1 MGSTEISDLQCCSYP
16 ENQGRKKGLNYRARF
31 RNVLC
36 KAGIA
41 YVVVLLYLLPA
52 AEVFSEIDRITSE
65 RNSRNTKLNLL
76 KDVVGEEEYEK
87 AMSSKKYRFTG
98 NNKCRLCH
106 RAFFL
111 GRKKDAHA
119 HNFKKLMKHPEDQN
133 NPGCLVC
140 HTTGYGV
147 PGGFSSLSKTPRFK
161 EVQCEGCHG
170 PGSLHAEM
178 DSKGGLLIGQ
188 DRPGRMKKAC
198 SFCHTKRWN
207 RSFKNLDEAFKAY
220 KKAESSRAKGYL
232 EQ

>member
-1 MGSTEISDLQCCSYP
+1 M
-16 ENQGRKKGLNYRARF
+16 
-31 RNVLC
+31 
-36 KAGIA
+36 
-41 YVVVLLYLLPA
+41 LLLLLPA
-52 AEVFSEIDRITSE
+52 ADVFSEIDRVKSE
-65 RNSRNTKLNLL
+65 RNSKNTKLNLL
-76 KDVVGEEEYEK
+76 KEVVGEEEYEK

-98 NNKCRLCH
+98 NNKCRMCH

-119 HNFKKLMKHPEDQN
+119 HNFRKVMKYPEDQN

-147 PGGFSSLSKTPRFK
+147 PGGFSSLSKTPKFR

-188 DRPGRMKKAC
+188 DRPERMKKAC

-207 RSFKNLDEAFKAY
+207 KSFINLDKAFKAY
-220 KKAESSRAKGYL
+220 KNAESSRAQGYL
-232 EQ
+232 E

>member
-1 MGSTEISDLQCCSYP
+1 MGSKEISDLQYCSYP
-16 ENQGRKKGLNYRARF
+16 SNQRSTKGSNSQSPF
-31 RNVLC
+31 HQVLLTLS
-36 KAGIA
+36 IA
-41 YVVVLLYLLPA
+41 SVVVLMLLVPA
-52 AEVFSEIDRITSE
+52 ADVFSEIDRVKSE
-65 RNSRNTKLNLL
+65 RNSKNTKLNLL
-76 KDVVGEEEYEK
+76 KDVIGEEEYEK

-119 HNFKKLMKHPEDQN
+119 HNFKKVMKYPEDLN

-147 PGGFSSLSKTPRFK
+147 PGGFSSLSKTPRFR

-170 PGSLHAEM
+170 PGSLHSEM

-188 DRPGRMKKAC
+188 DRPERMKKAC

-207 RSFKNLDEAFKAY
+207 KSFTNLDKAFNAY
-220 KKAESSRAKGYL
+220 KNAESSRAKGYL
-232 EQ
+232 E